1 MPEETDSVELQC
13 ELVED
18 DPKNSATKLVNF
30 KIDVDLWRR
39 LKSRCALRQR
49 SMKSVLDQLVREY
62 LDRNLEV

>member
-1 MPEETDSVELQC
+1 MPEETDSVGLQG

-18 DPKNSATKLVNF
+18 SKDSSTKLVNF
-30 KIDVDLWRR
+30 KIDIDLWMR
-39 LKSRCALRQR
+39 LKARCALKHR

>member
-1 MPEETDSVELQC
+1 MSEELDSVELQG

-18 DPKNSATKLVNF
+18 SKDSTKLVNF
-30 KIDVDLWRR
+30 KIDIDLWRR
-39 LKSRCALRQR
+39 LKARCALKER